1 MSCISLIVQQPIS
14 FFPLLLNKLK
24 KKKKPKILSTE
35 DFLDELFVFIG
46 GCLYKIEMK
55 QQNSWL

>member
-24 KKKKPKILSTE
+24 KKKNPKILSTE

-46 GCLYKIEMK
+46 GCLYKIEVK